1 MNSPPPPVH
10 QEPSINPNDTIT
22 SNHFKL
28 SKAFLQM
35 LPVTIKNGA
44 KIIHTNLLLDAGS
57 HATMICKDVAH
68 ILKLQ
73 SKNKTLEIRTARLSF
88 SSVQLKIVLFS
99 VSSSLHPQ
107 KTAIDNAFVVPNLN
121 VRYHEI
127 DINKIRSSF
136 PSFKDIEL
144 PNLNNTDETILI
156 GVNFP
161 KPYFHKDFR
170 YISDEDPSVVKTEL
184 GWLDLAG

>member
-1 MNSPPPPVH
+1 
-10 QEPSINPNDTIT
+10 
-22 SNHFKL
+22 
-28 SKAFLQM
+28 M
-35 LPVTIKNGA
+35 LPVTITNGA

-57 HATMICKDVAH
+57 HTTMIRKDVAH

-73 SKNKTLEIRTARLSF
+73 SKNKTLEIRTALLSF